1 MKIQILG
8 TGCPKCKRLEE
19 LARQVAD
26 NLGLQYEIQKI
37 DKINDILKMG
47 VMITPGLAIDNK
59 VLLSGRLPS
68 LTELTSVITTY
79 LAKEEEKGR

>member
-1 MKIQILG
+1 MMKFQILG

-19 LARQVAD
+19 LTRQVAD
-26 NLGLQYEIQKI
+26 SLGLEYEIVKV

-59 VLLSGRLPS
+59 VIMSGRLPALS
-68 LTELTSVITTY
+68 ELTSMITTY
-79 LAKEEEKGR
+79 LAKQG

>member
-19 LARQVAD
+19 LARQAAD
-26 NLGLQYEIQKI
+26 NLGLSCEIKKV
-37 DKINDILKMG
+37 DRINDILKIG

-59 VLLSGRLPS
+59 VIMSGRLPS
-68 LTELTSVITTY
+68 LSELTTMLTTY
-79 LAKEEEKGR
+79 LSKKDES

>member
-1 MKIQILG
+1 MMKFQILG

-19 LARQVAD
+19 LTRQVAD
-26 NLGLQYEIQKI
+26 SLGLEYEIVKV

-59 VLLSGRLPS
+59 VIMSGRLPS
-68 LTELTSVITTY
+68 LSELTSIITTY
-79 LAKEEEKGR
+79 LAKQG

>member
-19 LARQVAD
+19 LARQAAD
-26 NLGLQYEIQKI
+26 SLGLSYEIEKI
-37 DKINDILKMG
+37 DKIDDILKMG

-59 VLLSGRLPS
+59 VIMSGRLPS
-68 LTELTSVITTY
+68 LSELTSMITTH
-79 LAKEEEKGR
+79 LTKTGK